1 MSISTHLNTFLWRK
15 SIYRFMVMSCFLLLL
30 LLLLIDG
37 VLGYHRATAQLA
49 QRHDEALVRVSA
61 AFAQA
66 VLLDGPEV
74 AKLPIK
80 VVQEA
85 LGLSEPPHLRFRIS
99 AANGVLLAGD
109 PDLTPAP
116 NMADTT
122 SQRVVLYDDKFRSD
136 LVRISVQRVLL
147 PQTKESAQAEW
158 ITLQVLEPYT
168 LRVEAQG
175 ELLRHAFWR
184 GLGLLAVAVVLIG
197 VLTRYALRPLR
208 RLTSE
213 LARRAPHD
221 HGQLNLDTPVELAPV
236 VLAMNQML
244 QQQHDSVEQQ
254 KKFLADASHQLR
266 TPLAVL
272 RTQLQGLT
280 AGQLDVKDT
289 LAKMLHTVER
299 ATGLANQLLSMA
311 KVEQLTRQGQWQLV
325 DLEVVAR
332 EVVLEF
338 GPLLARKRLDFSLE
352 SCPLQVRSDPWL
364 LGELLR
370 NLLSNAIHH
379 SSPNASLGIVVRRL
393 QGELEL
399 IIWDQAG
406 GIEEAVRARLF
417 EPFSAAKGGTGIGL
431 GLSICRQIA
440 ESMNASVNL
449 FNRVEAGRVVGV
461 DAVVRW
467 PVSMGDGGTG
477 VDGQPSRDVDAGPVV
492 TSAFGAPHLRRNVQV
507 LPRRSAVV
515 IPFNPASHGR
525 AQAMGHRGV
534 LGGAA

>member
-1 MSISTHLNTFLWRK
+1 MSVGTLFSTFLWRK
-15 SIYRFMVMSCFLLLL
+15 SIYRFTVMSCFLLLL
-30 LLLLIDG
+30 TLLLIDG
-37 VLGYHRATAQLA
+37 VLNYYRATAQLE

-61 AFAQA
+61 AYAQA
-66 VLLDGPEV
+66 VQIQGPEV
-74 AKLPIK
+74 AELPIK

-99 AANGVLLAGD
+99 AANGVLLGGD

-116 NMADTT
+116 VTIAPL
-122 SQRVVLYDDKFRSD
+122 SQRVELYDDRFRGE
-136 LVRISVQRVLL
+136 LVRISVQRVLMPRQKL
-147 PQTKESAQAEW
+147 SLVDEW
-158 ITLQVLEPYT
+158 AILQVMEPYT
-168 LRVEAQG
+168 LRAEAQG
-175 ELLRHAFWR
+175 ELLRQAFWR
-184 GLGLLAVAVVLIG
+184 GVSLLVVAVLLIG
-197 VLTRYALRPLR
+197 ALTRYALRPLR
-208 RLTSE
+208 RLTAE
-213 LARRAPHD
+213 LGQRASHD
-221 HGQLNLDTPVELAPV
+221 HRQLNLDTPVELAPV
-236 VLAMNQML
+236 VLAMNQLL

-280 AGQLDVKDT
+280 AGQLDVKET

-311 KVEQLTRQGQWQLV
+311 KVEQLTRQGKWQLV
-325 DLEVVAR
+325 DLESVAR

-338 GPLLARKRLDFSLE
+338 SPLLARKRLDFSLE

-379 SSPNASLGIVVRRL
+379 SSPGASLGVVVRRL

-406 GIEEAVRARLF
+406 GIDEAIRERLF

-440 ESMNASVNL
+440 ESMNATVNL

-467 PVSMGDGGTG
+467 PMSMGEGGTG
-477 VDGQPSRDVDAGPVV
+477 FDAVSSQCDEAVPLP
-492 TSAFGAPHLRRNVQV
+492 TNAFGTRHLRHQLPV
-507 LPRRSAVV
+507 LPRRSATV
-515 IPFNPASHGR
+515 IPFVRASHSRENAAGN
-525 AQAMGHRGV
+525 RGV
-534 LGGAA
+534 LGSAV

>member
-1 MSISTHLNTFLWRK
+1 MSIGTQLNTFLWRK
-15 SIYRFMVMSCFLLLL
+15 SIHRFMVMSCFLLLL

-37 VLGYHRATAQLA
+37 VLAYHRTTTQLA

-61 AFAQA
+61 AYAQA
-66 VLLDGPEV
+66 VLLEGPEV
-74 AKLPIK
+74 AGLPIK

-85 LGLSEPPHLRFRIS
+85 LGLSDPPQLRFRLS
-99 AANGVLLAGD
+99 DANGVRLGGD
-109 PDLTPAP
+109 PDLPPVPVTL
-116 NMADTT
+116 DTT
-122 SQRVVLYDDKFRSD
+122 SPRVVLYDDKFRGD
-136 LVRISVQRVLL
+136 LVRV
-147 PQTKESAQAEW
+147 SAQQVLMPKTKLSALDEW
-158 ITLQVLEPYT
+158 ITLQVMEPYT
-168 LRVEAQG
+168 LRVEAKG
-175 ELLRHAFWR
+175 ELLRQAFWR
-184 GLGLLAVAVVLIG
+184 GLSLLTVAVLLIG
-197 VLTRYALRPLR
+197 ALTRYALRPLR
-208 RLTSE
+208 RLTAE
-213 LARRAPHD
+213 LDRRAPQD
-221 HGQLNLDTPVELAPV
+221 HRQLNLDAPVELASV
-236 VLAMNQML
+236 VLALNQML

-280 AGQLDVKDT
+280 SGQLDVKET

-311 KVEQLTRQGQWQLV
+311 KVEQLTRQGKWQLV
-325 DLEVVAR
+325 DLESVAR

-338 GPLLARKRLDFSLE
+338 SPLLARKRLDFSLE

-379 SSPNASLGIVVRRL
+379 SSPGASLGIVVRRL
-393 QGELEL
+393 RGELEL

-406 GIEEAVRARLF
+406 GIDEAIRERLF

-440 ESMNASVNL
+440 ESMNATVNL

-467 PVSMGDGGTG
+467 PMSMGEGGTG
-477 VDGQPSRDVDAGPVV
+477 CDAVSSQCDEAVALPTNAFGIRHLRHQLPVV
-492 TSAFGAPHLRRNVQV
+492 
-507 LPRRSAVV
+507 PRRSAMVL
-515 IPFNPASHGR
+515 PFVRASHSR
-525 AQAMGHRGV
+525 ANAAGNRGV

>member
-1 MSISTHLNTFLWRK
+1 MSISTQLNTFLGRK
-15 SIYRFMVMSCFLLLL
+15 SIHRFMVMSCFLLLL
-30 LLLLIDG
+30 TLLFIDG
-37 VLGYHRATAQLA
+37 VWGYHRATAQMT

-61 AFAQA
+61 AYAQT
-66 VLLDGPEV
+66 VQLQGPEV
-74 AKLPIK
+74 ATLPIK

-85 LGLSEPPHLRFRIS
+85 FGLSEPPHLRFRVS
-99 AANGVLLAGD
+99 DANGVRLGGD
-109 PDLTPAP
+109 PDLPLATFKL
-116 NMADTT
+116 DTE
-122 SQRVVLYDDKFRSD
+122 SQRVVVYDDRFRGEP
-136 LVRISVQRVLL
+136 VRVSVQRVLK
-147 PQTKESAQAEW
+147 PQTKLHALDEW
-158 ITLQVLEPYT
+158 ITLQVMEPYS
-168 LRVEAQG
+168 LRVEAHG
-175 ELLRHAFWR
+175 ELLRKALWR
-184 GLGLLAVAVVLIG
+184 GVFLLVVAVPLIG
-197 VLTRYALRPLR
+197 VLSRYALRPLR
-208 RLTSE
+208 RLTAE
-213 LARRAPHD
+213 LDRRAPHD
-221 HGQLNLDTPVELAPV
+221 HRQLALDAPVELASV
-236 VLAMNQML
+236 VQAMNQML

-280 AGQLDVKDT
+280 AGQLDVKET

-311 KVEQLTRQGQWQLV
+311 KVEQLTRQGHWKLV
-325 DLEVVAR
+325 DLESVAR

-352 SCPLQVRSDPWL
+352 SSPIQVRSDPWL

-379 SSPNASLGIVVRRL
+379 SSHGASLGIVVRRL

-440 ESMNASVNL
+440 ESMNATVNL

-467 PVSMGDGGTG
+467 PMSMGEGGTG
-477 VDGQPSRDVDAGPVV
+477 FDGMSTQDDDALPLS
-492 TSAFGAPHLRRNVQV
+492 TNAFSGEHVARQIQV
-507 LPRRSAVV
+507 LPRRSAMV
-515 IPFNPASHGR
+515 IPFVRASHLRGN
-525 AQAMGHRGV
+525 AAASGGV
-534 LGGAA
+534 LGGAP

>member
-1 MSISTHLNTFLWRK
+1 MSIGTHLNTFLWRK
-15 SIYRFMVMSCFLLLL
+15 SIHRFMVMSCFLLLL
-30 LLLLIDG
+30 LLLLIEG
-37 VLGYHRATAQLA
+37 LFAYHRATVQLV
-49 QRHDEALVRVSA
+49 QRHDAALVRVSA
-61 AFAQA
+61 AYAQA
-66 VLLDGPEV
+66 VLLQGPEV
-74 AKLPIK
+74 ALLPIK

-99 AANGVLLAGD
+99 AANGVLLSGD

-116 NMADTT
+116 RVLDAT
-122 SQRVVLYDDKFRSD
+122 SQRVVLYDDKFRGD

-147 PQTKESAQAEW
+147 PKTDVFAGEEW

-184 GLGLLAVAVVLIG
+184 GVSLLAVAVLLIG

-208 RLTSE
+208 RLTAE
-213 LARRAPHD
+213 LDRLAPHD
-221 HGQLNLDTPVELAPV
+221 HRQLNLDTPVELAPV

-244 QQQHDSVEQQ
+244 QQQQDSAEQQ

-272 RTQLQGLT
+272 RTQIQGLT
-280 AGQLDVKDT
+280 AGQLDVKET

-311 KVEQLTRQGQWQLV
+311 KVEQLTRQGQWQQV
-325 DLEVVAR
+325 DLEAVAR

-352 SCPLQVRSDPWL
+352 SCPLLVRSDPWL

-379 SSPNASLGIVVRRL
+379 SSHGASLGIVVRRL

-440 ESMNASVNL
+440 ESMNATVNL

-467 PVSMGDGGTG
+467 PVSMGEGGTG
-477 VDGQPSRDVDAGPVV
+477 FDGVPSQGDDAGPVSA
-492 TSAFGAPHLRRNVQV
+492 SAFGARHLRRQVQV
-507 LPRRSAVV
+507 VPRRSAVV
-515 IPFNPASHGR
+515 LPFVRASHSPADAAGI
-525 AQAMGHRGV
+525 HGV